1 MGKSQEKCLILSH
14 QNCNSLL
21 HFFHLVIGM
30 LRISPETFRGHEMYL
45 IIMVIALQL
54 ELYTKGQLD
63 IAVLAVSVALKRI
76 GQPHGITS
84 LNESILR

>member
-1 MGKSQEKCLILSH
+1 MSFC
-14 QNCNSLL
+14 CNSLL
-21 HFFHLVIGM
+21 RFFHSRQLVCKKIC
-30 LRISPETFRGHEMYL
+30 PETFRGHEMYL